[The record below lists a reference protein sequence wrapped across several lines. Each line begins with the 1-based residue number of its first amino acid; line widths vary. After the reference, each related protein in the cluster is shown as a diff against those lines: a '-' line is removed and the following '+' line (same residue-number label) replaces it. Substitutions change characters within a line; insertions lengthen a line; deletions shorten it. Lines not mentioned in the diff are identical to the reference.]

1 MHDNISTHDLI
12 ISVFKALFH
21 VDIKAILK
29 KLLRETASTGQTT
42 VRIAK
47 GVGGIPRSSAFS
59 AGRQKDPTP
68 ARVEY
73 KIISHLLRSHPPS

>member
-47 GVGGIPRSSAFS
+47 GVGFLGPLPSLQEDKRIRLLLELSTRSFL
-59 AGRQKDPTP
+59 
-68 ARVEY
+68 
-73 KIISHLLRSHPPS
+73 IC